1 MTGPDV
7 IRPLAGVG
15 RADRPLAGGKGAS
28 LGELIRAGFPVPDGF
43 VVTTLAFTTMVQHLG
58 ADLARRASG
67 LDGRDHALIGRTAAA
82 IRAEI
87 QNAPLP
93 GSLRAAIAEQY
104 RSLRPG
110 PGAPLPAPAGPQLS
124 TSQPSS
130 EQADHPRIPGGPPV
144 AVPVAVRSSATAED
158 GTERSFAG
166 VADSYLW
173 IRGDAAVAGCVRNCW
188 ASLYSAE
195 SLSYRRRAGLPE
207 AGMAMAVVVQRMVDA
222 RCAGVMFT
230 RSPAS
235 GDRSVIALEA
245 TWGLGS
251 ALVGGL
257 VTPDSYLV
265 SKVTGEI
272 VGRRVAV
279 KAQQHVMAP
288 GGKGFTSTEV
298 PADQQSKPC
307 LTDAEICA
315 LARLGRRVEEY
326 YGAAQ
331 DIEWAIARD
340 SPPGEG
346 VFLLQSRPETVWAQR
361 AAAPVATPKPTPFG
375 HVLDLLSKRLPS

>member
-7 IRPLAGVG
+7 IWPLAGVG

-28 LGELIRAGFPVPDGF
+28 LGELICAGFPVPDGF
-43 VVTTLAFTTMVQHLG
+43 VVTTLAFTTMVQGLG
-58 ADLARRASG
+58 AGLARRASG
-67 LDGRDHALIGRTAAA
+67 LDTRDHALIERTAAA

-93 GSLRAAIAEQY
+93 GNLRAAIAEHY

-124 TSQPSS
+124 TSQSSS
-130 EQADHPRIPGGPPV
+130 ERAGHPRIPGGP
-144 AVPVAVRSSATAED
+144 PVAVRSSATAED

-173 IRGDAAVAGCVRNCW
+173 IRGEAGVAGCVRNCW

-207 AGMAMAVVVQRMVDA
+207 AGLAMAVVVQQMVDA

-288 GGKGFTSTEV
+288 GGAGFTSQEV
-298 PADQQSKPC
+298 LPDQQSKPC

-315 LARLGRRVEEY
+315 LARLGRRVEEH